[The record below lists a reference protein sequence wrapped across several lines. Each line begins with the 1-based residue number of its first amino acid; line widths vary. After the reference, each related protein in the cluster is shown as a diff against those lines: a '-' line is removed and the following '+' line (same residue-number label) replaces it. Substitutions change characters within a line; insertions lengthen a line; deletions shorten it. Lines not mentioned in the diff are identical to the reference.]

1 MLFVELALIRWTGA
15 NVLYLSYFSNF
26 VLLASFLGIGL
37 GFLRA
42 RSRLNLFPLAPFALA
57 ALVGFVI
64 AFPVQID
71 RSGSD
76 LIYFGALN
84 QAQSGLPIWLTL
96 PLLFLAVAGVMAT
109 IGEGTARTFVQ
120 LEPLEAYRLDIM
132 GSIAGIVAFSLLSFA
147 GAPPVAWGLVVAVAF
162 TLLLWREPGGRMARG
177 LEVAALAGLVA
188 MLGVESVT
196 PFESWSPYYR
206 VTLQRLSN
214 GAISVLVNGV
224 PHQTIESVASRRRS
238 VPLYFVP
245 YERTVTPPKDVLI
258 VGAGTG
264 TDVAVAL
271 AKGAQ
276 HVDAVEIDPRLRDLG
291 AQLHPDRPYQD
302 PRVTSIIDD
311 GRAFLQ
317 RTTRRYDL
325 ILFALPDSLTL
336 VSGQSSLR
344 LESYLFTVEAVSEAR
359 AHLKPGGVFGE
370 YNYYRDR
377 WLVDRLAGTLRQ
389 VYGHAPCLDSTGR
402 VGRLALLTA

>member
-1 MLFVELALIRWTGA
+1 
-15 NVLYLSYFSNF
+15 
-26 VLLASFLGIGL
+26 
-37 GFLRA
+37 
-42 RSRLNLFPLAPFALA
+42 
-57 ALVGFVI
+57 
-64 AFPVQID
+64 
-71 RSGSD
+71 
-76 LIYFGALN
+76 
-84 QAQSGLPIWLTL
+84 
-96 PLLFLAVAGVMAT
+96 
-109 IGEGTARTFVQ
+109 
-120 LEPLEAYRLDIM
+120 
-132 GSIAGIVAFSLLSFA
+132 
-147 GAPPVAWGLVVAVAF
+147 
-162 TLLLWREPGGRMARG
+162 
-177 LEVAALAGLVA
+177 
-188 MLGVESVT
+188 
-196 PFESWSPYYR
+196 
-206 VTLQRLSN
+206 
-214 GAISVLVNGV
+214 
-224 PHQTIESVASRRRS
+224 
-238 VPLYFVP
+238 
-245 YERTVTPPKDVLI
+245 KDVLI

-264 TDVAVAL
+264 TDVAIAI

-317 RTTRRYDL
+317 RTTRHYDL

-344 LESYLFTVEAVSEAR
+344 LESYLFTVEAVREAR

-402 VGRLALLTA
+402 VGRLALLTASVDRRSIACPTTWSPGARAVPAPATDNYPFIYLQSPGIPSLYLLTLGLILLAALLSVRLAAGTLREMSPYTDLFCMGAAFMLLETKNVVQFALLF